1 MKVLIVGPY
10 FFSYN
15 KAICKEINRRNI
27 KCFTY
32 NEIHSNSVIVKIAYR
47 LNLSFLFREKIIIHR
62 ETLYSFID
70 NNQISDVLFISPD
83 IINDDFLIEV
93 KKRAK
98 VHLYMWDGF
107 KNKKNAFSVL
117 KYFNTKSSFDMFDCQ
132 HYGMN
137 YVPLFAESEY
147 RTRSVKKKYDM
158 SFCGTIHSDRPS
170 WIKALLKYSNKNR
183 LSLGLFLYYY
193 SPLLLFIRLTL
204 NKFCFDLFSKVSYE
218 PFPKKDIADLFRQS
232 RVVVDLTHP
241 NQNGFTSRTFEALR
255 TGSKLA
261 TNNINCE
268 ILQKEFPS
276 RIFVFGKNNFQEK
289 AFLDFIRLDV
299 EPLNEKQDRFLSVER
314 FTDQILESIN
324 D

>member
-1 MKVLIVGPY
+1 MKILIVGPY
-10 FFSYN
+10 FFSYT
-15 KAICKEINRRNI
+15 KAISKEINRRNT

-47 LNLSFLFREKIIIHR
+47 LNLSFLFRKKIISHR

-70 NNQISDVLFISPD
+70 DNQISDVLFISPD
-83 IINDDFLIEV
+83 VISEDFLIEV

-117 KYFNTKSSFDMFDCQ
+117 KYFNTKASFDMFDCQ
-132 HYGMN
+132 HHGMN

-147 RTRSVKKKYDM
+147 CSRSVKKKYDM

-170 WIKALLKYSNKNR
+170 WIKTLLKYSNENR
-183 LSLGLFLYYY
+183 LRVGLFLYYY
-193 SPLLLFIRLTL
+193 SPLLLFIRLAL
-204 NKFCFDLFSKVSYE
+204 IKFCFDLFSKVSYE
-218 PFPKKDIADLFRQS
+218 PFSKEEIADLFRES

-241 NQNGFTSRTFEALR
+241 NQNGLTSRTFEALR

-261 TNNINCE
+261 TNNKNCK
-268 ILQKEFPS
+268 ILEKDFPS
-276 RIFVFGKNNFQEK
+276 RIFVFGENDFQEK
-289 AFLDFIRLDV
+289 KLLDFIHLDV
-299 EPLNEKQDRFLSVER
+299 EFLNEKQDRFLSVER